1 MINPVTKNTI
11 EEDKVEPY
19 VIAADIYSA
28 SNMAGSGGW
37 TWYTGSAG
45 WFYNVGIRDLL
56 GIKKEGSILNIE
68 PCVLDKFKKFNITY
82 KYLDTTYDIE
92 VKKDKTDKILVDG
105 TSVSKIKLV
114 NDKKKHDVVIYRK

>member
-1 MINPVTKNTI
+1 
-11 EEDKVEPY
+11 
-19 VIAADIYSA
+19 
-28 SNMAGSGGW
+28 MAGRGGW